1 VGFIRSARLICF
13 GKVPIQVLYQQ
24 WNKEERNM
32 PIDINSPL
40 WAVLA
45 DWIKVIL
52 TLPDPPPDPLTQL
65 NDVAILT
72 AISALTERLSPAAG
86 AELRK
91 ALPSIQA
98 RLKAA

>member
-1 VGFIRSARLICF
+1 
-13 GKVPIQVLYQQ
+13 
-24 WNKEERNM
+24 M

-45 DWIKVIL
+45 DWVRIIL
-52 TLPDPPPDPLTQL
+52 TLPDPPPDQLVQL

-72 AISALTERLSPAAG
+72 AISALTEKLTPEAG

-91 ALPSIQA
+91 ALPAASA
-98 RLKAA
+98 RLRVA

>member
-1 VGFIRSARLICF
+1 
-13 GKVPIQVLYQQ
+13 
-24 WNKEERNM
+24 M
-32 PIDINSPL
+32 PIEINSPL

-45 DWIKVIL
+45 DWIKIIL
-52 TLPDPPPDPLTQL
+52 TLPDPPPDPLQQL

-72 AISALTERLSPAAG
+72 AISALTERLSPEVG

-91 ALPSIQA
+91 ALPSVTA